1 MLDNKQVF
9 TLIDEQKASLEEVI
23 NNLLAQKF
31 GTKWA
36 EKTNQFAIN
45 YAVHLGE
52 VYGDN
57 WYKGYLPEE
66 LFSSVLLPKHG
77 HSGMEK
83 DDKVFFKLDT
93 PIKDAMNY
101 LKEID
106 SERTK
111 ECLELI
117 NYLKNEI
124 KEKGFNSDVI
134 LVVING
140 TLKHVDGLHR
150 MIALASLMT
159 EGYQY
164 KPIPVLLCDSTKG
177 LN

>member
-1 MLDNKQVF
+1 MLDNKPIF
-9 TLIDEQKASLEEVI
+9 TLIDEQKASLEEVV

-31 GTKWA
+31 GTQWA
-36 EKTNQFAIN
+36 EKTNQLAIN
-45 YAVHLGE
+45 YAIHLGS
-52 VYGDN
+52 VYGEN
-57 WYKGYLPEE
+57 WYKGYLPEK
-66 LFSSVLLPKHG
+66 LFSNILLPKHG
-77 HSGMEK
+77 HSDKEE

-93 PIKDAMNY
+93 PVKEAMNH

-117 NYLKNEI
+117 NYLKKEI
-124 KEKGFNSDVI
+124 KEKGFNSNIV

-150 MIALASLMT
+150 MIALSSLIA

-164 KPIPVLLCDSTKG
+164 KPIPVLLCDSTK
-177 LN
+177 